1 MLQSRRLGS
10 NAQLRSGSENRPALK
25 SGASGD
31 GVAIL
36 QDLLVDLGFAL
47 PKTMSRRTA
56 DGVFGQETQTAIK
69 QFQLGEGLTS
79 DGVAGA
85 MTLAALDARVVANAR
100 LEERPANSSGR
111 LGAW

>member
-1 MLQSRRLGS
+1 MLQSRRLGRS
-10 NAQLRSGSENRPALK
+10 AQLRNASENRPALK
-25 SGASGD
+25 AGASGE

-36 QDLLVDLGFAL
+36 QDLLADLGFDM
-47 PKTMSRRTA
+47 PKTMAQRTA
-56 DGVFGQETQTAIK
+56 DGIFGQETEKAVK
-69 QFQLGEGLTS
+69 QFQLGEGLTA

-85 MTLAALDARVVANAR
+85 MTLAALDARVLANTR